1 MGIDDRDYMRARYR
15 QRQKQAG
22 ATTWW
27 NDRKFRREYRDDRRA
42 PRSGRRG
49 WMANGGNGLL
59 LLLCAL
65 PIAVPAYRDAKR
77 SGWLPD
83 YGVELPFPASG
94 TVTVNDSVD
103 PRSAT
108 SRIHVIAGP
117 ANAVVQL
124 LNSETEAHVISV
136 YVKRAEE
143 TSVPVPPGVF
153 RVKIIEGDKWHGL
166 NKWFG
171 PSTTYETV
179 VRPMTFTRL
188 RYHTINLHRSPAGN
202 LPTKINITDPEP
214 LN

>member
-1 MGIDDRDYMRARYR
+1 
-15 QRQKQAG
+15 
-22 ATTWW
+22 
-27 NDRKFRREYRDDRRA
+27 
-42 PRSGRRG
+42 
-49 WMANGGNGLL
+49 MANGGNGLL

-83 YGVELPFPASG
+83 YGVELPFPSSG